1 MLNCMMIFC
10 ISFST
15 HSILQGTY
23 STQIF
28 SLAVLLSSMF
38 IYNQV
43 GFFFVNHIDSFYA
56 WLLFHLTVH
65 VFLLSD
71 GRYR

>member
-1 MLNCMMIFC
+1 MIKRLAWLIFKYLVQVQPFIFGLNITIQVSFLLIF
-10 ISFST
+10 IVMFF
-15 HSILQGTY
+15 LKGTY

-43 GFFFVNHIDSFYA
+43 DF
-56 WLLFHLTVH
+56 
-65 VFLLSD
+65 
-71 GRYR
+71 